1 MIITLIIGVTVFL
14 LGMLTYILD
23 ISSKKWNQTTGTIT
37 HAELKEKIYTD
48 SDGSQQIS
56 YKADFEYIYQL
67 NGTSKQMIGTHLFP
81 YVDMWTPYKKEKL
94 AFVEKLKKGNK
105 VKVFYNPRNP
115 SKSCLITG
123 SNYYVKYS
131 FSAGLA
137 FITFALVFWIYELSE
152 DFTLVLNQIM
162 EK

>member
-14 LGMLTYILD
+14 LGMSTHILD
-23 ISSKKWNQTTGTIT
+23 INSKKWNQTTGTIT
-37 HAELKEKIYTD
+37 HAELKENISTD
-48 SDGSQQIS
+48 SDGRQQIS
-56 YKADFEYIYQL
+56 YKADLEYIYQS
-67 NGTSKQMIGTHLFP
+67 NGKTKQLVGTHLFP

-94 AFVEKLKKGNK
+94 AILEKLKKGNK
-105 VKVFYNPRNP
+105 VQVFYNPKNP

-123 SNYYVKYS
+123 SNYYTKYS

-152 DFTLVLNQIM
+152 DLTLVLNQIM